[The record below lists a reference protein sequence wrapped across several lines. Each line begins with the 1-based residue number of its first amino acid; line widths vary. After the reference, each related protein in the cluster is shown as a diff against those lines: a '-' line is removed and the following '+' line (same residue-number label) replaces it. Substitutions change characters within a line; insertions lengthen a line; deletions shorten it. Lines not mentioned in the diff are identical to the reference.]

1 MLSLEDYF
9 NIFTK
14 YQGLKSKN
22 GQSKILGSRLQ
33 NFFTENDKIP
43 LAFSGVYDMIV

>member
-1 MLSLEDYF
+1 MLFLEDYF

-22 GQSKILGSRLQ
+22 GQKKKVNRPIH
-33 NFFTENDKIP
+33 NFFTENGKIP